1 MTDSLLRRRLYRRE
15 ELPTILDLPSEQVSQ
30 LERTGQLTAIR
41 ICGEERFSAR
51 EIEALIETY
60 LQIAQRRK
68 TTNAN

>member
-1 MTDSLLRRRLYRRE
+1 MTDSLLGRRLYRRE
-15 ELPTILDLPSEQVSQ
+15 ELPFILDLLSEQVAQ

-41 ICGEERFSAR
+41 ICGEERFAAR

-60 LQIAQRRK
+60 SQIAQRRK